1 MCKLALA
8 KVGPFQDLI
17 LRRLDRANVLRM
29 DLANMLRLDPANF
42 LRLDLAKVGP
52 C

>member
-17 LRRLDRANVLRM
+17 LLRLDLANFLSL